1 MIVASLALLTE
12 RHGETSKQVKMPHQ
26 FSGKFFR
33 KRENKNQNHQHS
45 NLHHLYI
52 AEILTKLRAI
62 YDATVMRSI
71 TTRFRNGIA
80 SIYIQEAKER
90 DAISDRRDTANA
102 TLRDRFPNQTATIYV
117 QAGKKREVTGDS
129 ALADTSTAG
138 RRDTAKAMLRD
149 TPFLECST
157 GLYGTLRERFIHD
170 AITQQPQSIYDA
182 TRWRSITPGFRNQ
195 TQKSRSIY
203 DAMVWINIF
212 IGDGIAPHPM
222 LSMTERHRSVCF
234 IYDGMS

>member
-1 MIVASLALLTE
+1 
-12 RHGETSKQVKMPHQ
+12 
-26 FSGKFFR
+26 
-33 KRENKNQNHQHS
+33 
-45 NLHHLYI
+45 
-52 AEILTKLRAI
+52 
-62 YDATVMRSI
+62 MRSI

-90 DAISDRRDTANA
+90 DAISDR
-102 TLRDRFPNQTATIYV
+102 RDRFPNQTATIYV

-149 TPFLECST
+149 TPFLECPI

-195 TQKSRSIY
+195 TQKSRFIY
-203 DAMVWINIF
+203 DAMVWTNISM
-212 IGDGIAPHPM
+212 GDGISPYLI
-222 LSMTERHRSVCF
+222 LSMTGQHRAGYL
-234 IYDGMS
+234 IYDVMN